1 MNQPGMASIFSQLSI
16 VNPRMRRLANSA
28 FSTPQAGTACVR
40 ASAPVEPARPL
51 MPTIKVAYRTTVCLI
66 WGLAL
71 WHSWESR
78 GLFVDGSAFL
88 VQIARRG
95 WFFDFYGPRLYAMVV
110 GQIPVITGLFLGVT
124 DLHLLA
130 RLLSIG
136 LFALPTALYHL
147 ALVRVKDDA
156 VMLAAVIATIAVVF
170 MTTSFFIVGEY
181 NTAYAIAIVVAVRL
195 ATAKHLTVAD
205 GLFLAVIGLLAVRTY
220 EAMLYLGPVLAA
232 MIVWAVWRAPS
243 RPWLATGLHLLS
255 ATGFLA
261 GMVVAIGSL
270 TRPYSE
276 GHLEETIQTAS
287 NFWQNLQFDLALSAA
302 LVVVLWA
309 LIRPRDLLGGKPYRW
324 AGVCLL
330 LLALSPLLVLSDTLV
345 RPLAKSQY
353 VARTAAGLVVG
364 AIVIFIWAYAST
376 LRGKLPAFVVL
387 GSPAA
392 AQRFAGFALVAL
404 LAVLPSDIY
413 LTRNWTLYLEAVR
426 STVRG
431 HDGVIAFEDS
441 PLAKHPFD
449 LLVEAW
455 ILPSQS
461 LALRA
466 KRGDGIIAPPK
477 EFNAWQ
483 PFPPAEPYPLGQYV
497 WR

>member
-1 MNQPGMASIFSQLSI
+1 
-16 VNPRMRRLANSA
+16 
-28 FSTPQAGTACVR
+28 
-40 ASAPVEPARPL
+40 
-51 MPTIKVAYRTTVCLI
+51 MPTTTVAYRTTVCLI
-66 WGLAL
+66 WALAL

-353 VARTAAGLVVG
+353 VARTAAGLIIASIVV
-364 AIVIFIWAYAST
+364 FIWAYASNV
-376 LRGKLPAFVVL
+376 RGKLPPFVVL
-387 GSPAA
+387 GTSEAA
-392 AQRFAGFALVAL
+392 RRRFLIFALLML
-404 LAVLPSDIY
+404 LAVLPSDIFLTQSWVSY
-413 LTRNWTLYLEAVR
+413 LDTMRA
-426 STVRG
+426 TVRN
-431 HDGVIAFEDS
+431 HDGVIAFEES
-441 PLAKHPFD
+441 PLSRHPYD

-466 KRGDGIIAPPK
+466 KRGDGIVAPPK
-477 EFNAWQ
+477 DFNAWQ
-483 PFPPAEPYPLGQYV
+483 PFPPAQPYPLGKYV
-497 WR
+497 WRD